1 MRKNLIY
8 SGLLATLYLT
18 AGLSA
23 SLLAGCESL
32 LPTAHKIDIQQGN
45 QVQAEDL
52 DRLQPGMTREQVKF
66 LLGTPLIQD
75 AFHQNR
81 WDYLYYLVPGNEKPR
96 QSRVS
101 LYFDQDTLVKID
113 REHYKPESQQLKS
126 PTTETTVEQADEIKP
141 AHTH

>member
-8 SGLLATLYLT
+8 SWLLATLYLT
-18 AGLSA
+18 VGLSGI
-23 SLLAGCESL
+23 LLTACAGL
-32 LPTAHKIDIQQGN
+32 LPTPHKIDIQQGN
-45 QVQAEDL
+45 QVQVQDL
-52 DRLQPGMTREQVKF
+52 ERLQPGMTRTQVKF
-66 LLGTPLIQD
+66 LLGTPLLQD

-81 WDYLYYLVPGNEKPR
+81 WDYLYYLQPGNDSAR

-113 REHYKPESQQLKS
+113 REQYKPEAQQLKS
-126 PTTETTVEQADEIKP
+126 EPGQHVEQTDEIKP

>member
-8 SGLLATLYLT
+8 SWLLATLYLT
-18 AGLSA
+18 VGLSGI
-23 SLLAGCESL
+23 LLTACESL
-32 LPTAHKIDIQQGN
+32 LPTPHKIDIQQGN
-45 QVQAEDL
+45 QVQLQDL
-52 DRLQPGMTREQVKF
+52 ERLQPGMTRTQVKF
-66 LLGTPLIQD
+66 LLGTPLLQD

-81 WDYLYYLVPGNEKPR
+81 WYYLYYLHPANDSAR

-113 REHYKPESQQLKS
+113 REQYKPEAQQLKS
-126 PTTETTVEQADEIKP
+126 EPGQHVEQTDEIKP